1 MAVVLRMASMLVL
14 KYMAMSSA
22 VNGVAVCLDSC
33 SRLSNLRLSVRES
46 GHPRM
51 SADQY
56 SACRRWNVERCRLNL
71 NNRVSSGI
79 DSGVDLRGSG
89 SVRSSHQTRSRPI
102 FVFVFGAENGL
113 GPIWSFSVF
122 FRFRPKMIF
131 IFVLFFVFIPKI
143 SFALGRKCYVRN

>member
-113 GPIWSFSVF
+113 FGHFRFFSFSA
-122 FRFRPKMIF
+122 I

-143 SFALGRKCYVRN
+143 SFALSQKCYVRN